1 MDSRIDDVFIT
12 LTPNSKKVLQVSIL
26 ELIQELVDAIKEVKP
41 KEIFASRSKFLMDIF
56 KKAVNEFPIVVP
68 YLTSLKVNLK

>member
-1 MDSRIDDVFIT
+1 
-12 LTPNSKKVLQVSIL
+12 VSIL